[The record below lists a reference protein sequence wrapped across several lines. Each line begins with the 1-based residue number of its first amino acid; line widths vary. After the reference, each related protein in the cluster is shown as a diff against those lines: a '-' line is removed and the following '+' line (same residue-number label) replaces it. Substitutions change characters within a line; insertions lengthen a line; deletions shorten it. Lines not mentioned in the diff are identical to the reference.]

1 MAVADSVKN
10 IGTDDIQSGAVTN
23 AKLANSAITLNGN
36 SVALG
41 DSATVGG
48 ASNALINGDM
58 VIWQRGTNI
67 TAAST
72 PVTNNDD
79 TYVMDRWILLSDGND
94 IVDVKRDSTGVEGG
108 SFWDCELEVETV
120 DKKFG
125 IVQIIEATNCHEL
138 IGGKASLSFYAKVAG
153 SGKLDNVKAAIVS
166 WAGTADSPTSDIVSA
181 WGTEGTNPTLA
192 TSWTYE
198 NTPADLN
205 VTTSM
210 AQYKIE
216 NIDIDTSS
224 TKNVAVF
231 IWSDVTDTDLGDDL
245 YITDVQLTPTTAV
258 VPFDRKPISQTASDC
273 ERYYETSMTWGTV
286 GAYQGAQVKMGVG
299 SATDGAATGNCG
311 GNRYNT
317 RKRTTPTVTLYHQD
331 GTSGAVYTIHN
342 AAKITG
348 VVAQHITDMGY
359 LFAAKASAF
368 NQNYGYYYQWI
379 AEAEL

>member
-10 IGTDDIQSGAVTN
+10 IGTDDIQNAAVTN

-58 VIWQRGTNI
+58 VIWQRGTDI

-94 IVDVKRDSTGVEGG
+94 IVDVKRDPTGVEGG
-108 SFWDCELEVETV
+108 SEWDCQLEVETV

-125 IVQIIEATNCHEL
+125 IVQIIESNNCHEL

-166 WAGTADSPTSDIVSA
+166 WAGTVDSPTSDIVSA
-181 WGTEGTNPTLA
+181 WGAEDTNPTLA

-198 NTPADLN
+198 NTPANLN

-210 AQYKIE
+210 AEYKIE
-216 NIDIDTSS
+216 NIDIDTSN

-231 IWSDVTDTDLGDDL
+231 IWSDVTDTDADDSL
-245 YITDVQLTPTTAV
+245 HITDVQLTPTESAV
-258 VPFDRKPISQTASDC
+258 AFDRKPISQTASDC
-273 ERYYETSMTWGTV
+273 ERYYETSMSWGTV
-286 GAYQGAQVKMGVG
+286 GQYAGQQVVMGVG
-299 SATDGAATGNCG
+299 SATDGAATGAAG
-311 GNRYNT
+311 GNRFNT
-317 RKRTTPTVTLYHQD
+317 RKRATPTVTLYHQD

-348 VVAQHITDMGY
+348 VVAQHLMDYGF
-359 LFAAKASAF
+359 LFAAKTSAF
-368 NQNYGYYYQWI
+368 NQNYGYYYAWI
-379 AEAEL
+379 AESEL

>member
-10 IGTDDIQSGAVTN
+10 IGTDDIQNAAVTN

-58 VIWQRGTNI
+58 VIWQRGTDI

-94 IVDVKRDSTGVEGG
+94 IVDVKRDPTGVEGG
-108 SFWDCELEVETV
+108 SEWDCQLEVETV

-125 IVQIIEATNCHEL
+125 IVQIIESNNCHEL

-166 WAGTADSPTSDIVSA
+166 WAGTVDSPTSDIVSA
-181 WGTEGTNPTLA
+181 WGAEDTNPTLA

-210 AQYKIE
+210 AEYKIE
-216 NIDIDTSS
+216 NIDIDTSN

-231 IWSDVTDTDLGDDL
+231 IWSDVTDTDADDSL
-245 YITDVQLTPTTAV
+245 HITDVQLTPTESAV
-258 VPFDRKPISQTASDC
+258 AFDRKPISQTASDC
-273 ERYYETSMTWGTV
+273 ERYYETSMSWGTV
-286 GAYQGAQVKMGVG
+286 GQYAGQQVVMGVG
-299 SATDGAATGNCG
+299 SATDGAATGAAG
-311 GNRYNT
+311 GNRFNT
-317 RKRTTPTVTLYHQD
+317 RKRGTPTVTLYHQD

-348 VVAQHITDMGY
+348 VVAQHLMDYGF
-359 LFAAKASAF
+359 LFAAKTSAF
-368 NQNYGYYYQWI
+368 NQNYGYYYAWI
-379 AEAEL
+379 AESEL